1 MKKKLF
7 TKISTVILASQ
18 LAVTSIP
25 LQAFAEEVG
34 NTEQKAGDESK
45 PETEIKAETGTE
57 AVVETKPEVE
67 ATGETEATDETE
79 APEET
84 VIEDN
89 KVENEAPIL
98 DEDISI
104 PNQDLELPIIGR
116 ATTPFNIAT
125 VSTWA
130 EFRAALL
137 NDSITEINLAANIT
151 MTQNVLSYGLN
162 KTIHGN
168 GYKIS
173 SNLYQIRLMSAF
185 ARATMENVEIIN
197 TDDYGLFWSSLD
209 VVVTYKDVVHEGRQ
223 MIYLP
228 AGELKLEGKVT
239 SLAATAEVF
248 QGKILTV
255 LDNADVNFESLT
267 ASAGVSPIELGANG
281 SLTVGKNAKLNV
293 LSNSIS
299 IGGGANV
306 SIVNN
311 GSMNLLS
318 RLRSVILISTGSTV
332 ELNNGSTFKGVSN
345 DTVQDAIEATGGSLY
360 VRSGAT
366 FEVESTGTHGTIV
379 TGTNGSLVFE
389 KGSNFSVTNYNS
401 DGAVFASYPGST
413 NVTINSTQGVQA
425 WNRGV
430 VNAVVPTYSFAGPL
444 QATFRLTGY
453 LQSVTQANMWSD
465 NQYFQNQFKTGGTGK
480 ITGGTFASVDIKA
493 TTINALT
500 TDSVTASGTGEPNA
514 RVEVKANGTVIGSGI
529 VDSAGNY
536 SLTIPKQTEGTTV
549 NAQATLGNL
558 TSNIASTVVTRTSIS
573 ETTIHELNTNST
585 VVTGNAEPN
594 ATVDIKVGS
603 NVIASG
609 RVGSDGFYSVGISKQ
624 ANGTQVTAQA
634 TLNGVAS
641 NIASTTVTRAGI
653 DATTI
658 QALTNISTVATG
670 TAEANATITIKV
682 GANEI
687 ASGKVG
693 SDGRYSVTIPKQTT
707 GTTVLAEATLDGV
720 SSNIASTVV
729 VGIPQGT
736 ITPSTYTVG
745 TSNITGTFTGDV
757 VRANLIVNGRSIST
771 GGTFAAGDFSYFVN
785 SSLIKAGDVVVL
797 VALDANNNELD
808 RETVAVEGITQGTI
822 TPNKYRV
829 GTSNITGTYTGDV
842 ARANLI
848 VNGRS
853 ISWGGNFAN
862 GNFSYFVNSGLIKA
876 GDTVVLVAFDAKD
889 KELDR
894 KTVPVEALT
903 QGTIT
908 PNAYQLG
915 TSNITGSYTGDVARA
930 NLLVNGVSQ
939 SWGGNFANGN
949 FSYFVNPSLIKAGDT
964 VVLVA
969 LDAQGKELDRKA
981 VSISALQGTI
991 APNAYT
997 LGSSNITGN
1006 FTGDVNF
1013 GRLFVNGV
1021 HAGWGG
1027 TFNSNGT
1034 FSFFVNQNLI
1044 KAGDIVRIEAMH
1056 RLPSGETTILDTK
1069 QVNIGA
1075 LAGTITPS
1083 DYTLGSSNITGA
1095 FTGDVNVA
1103 RLFINNQPQSWGGSF
1118 NSDGTFS
1125 FFVNQNLIKAGDI
1138 VRIEAMH
1145 RLSTGETTLL
1155 DTKQV
1160 TVVSALAGTI
1170 APDAYTLGESTI
1182 TGTVTGDVNFGRLF
1196 INGQHALWGGTY
1208 NPDGTFSFYVGR
1220 DLIKAG
1226 DTVVIE
1232 GLYRAATSTT
1242 TVLDT
1247 QQLSVLTNN

>member
-7 TKISTVILASQ
+7 TKISTVLLASQ

-25 LQAFAEEVG
+25 LQAFAEETG
-34 NTEQKAGDESK
+34 ATEQKSEDANK
-45 PETEIKAETGTE
+45 
-57 AVVETKPEVE
+57 VETKPETEVKPEANTGAEIKTDTEGKAETETKPEVVQEESSVE
-67 ATGETEATDETE
+67 ADQAESESSLSEESISVPSQDVGIQSIVAAA
-79 APEET
+79 APFDT
-84 VIEDN
+84 V
-89 KVENEAPIL
+89 
-98 DEDISI
+98 
-104 PNQDLELPIIGR
+104 
-116 ATTPFNIAT
+116 T
-125 VSTWA
+125 VTTWA
-130 EFRAALL
+130 EFRAAML
-137 NDSITEINLAANIT
+137 NDSVTEINLGANIT
-151 MTQNVLSYGLN
+151 MAQTLNSYGLN
-162 KTIHGN
+162 KTINGN
-168 GYKIS
+168 GFKIS
-173 SNLYQIRLMSAF
+173 SNLYQIRLMSTYAK
-185 ARATMENVEIIN
+185 ATLNNVEIIN
-197 TDDYGLFWSSLD
+197 TDIYGLFWSTLD

-228 AGELKLEGKVT
+228 AGELRLEGKVT
-239 SLAATAEVF
+239 SLATTEEIF
-248 QGKILTV
+248 QGKIMTV
-255 LDNADVNFESLT
+255 ADNADVNFESLVG
-267 ASAGVSPIELGANG
+267 AAGVSPIELAANG
-281 SLTVGKNAKLNV
+281 KLTVGKNAKLNV

-299 IGGGANV
+299 IGGAANV
-306 SIVNN
+306 AIVNN

-318 RLRSVILISTGSTV
+318 RLHQVIYISTGSTI
-332 ELNNGSTFKGVSN
+332 ELNSGSTFKGIAN
-345 DTVQDAIEATGGSLY
+345 DTVQDAIEATGGSVY
-360 VRSGAT
+360 VRAGAT
-366 FEVESTGTHGTIV
+366 FEVESRGTHGTIV

-389 KGSNFSVTNYNS
+389 KGSNFSVTNYNPA
-401 DGAVFASYPGST
+401 GAVFASYPGST

-430 VNAVVPTYSFAGPL
+430 VNAVEPTYSFAGPL

-453 LQSVTQANMWSD
+453 LNTATQANMWSD

-480 ITGGTFASVDIKA
+480 ITGGNFASVDIAA
-493 TTINALT
+493 TTIGALT
-500 TDSVTASGTGEPNA
+500 TDSTTVSGTGEPNA
-514 RVEVKANGTVIGSGI
+514 TIAIKANGAAIGSGVI
-529 VDSAGNY
+529 SASGNY

-549 NAQATLGNL
+549 TAQATLTGL
-558 TSNIASTVVTRTSIS
+558 TSNVASTVVTRTSIS
-573 ETTIHELNTNST
+573 DTTLRELNTDST
-585 VVTGNAEPN
+585 VASGTAEPN
-594 ATVDIKVGS
+594 ATIEIKVGP
-603 NVIASG
+603 NVIVSG
-609 RVGSDGFYSVGISKQ
+609 RVGSDGFYSLTIPKQ
-624 ANGTQVTAQA
+624 ATGTTVTAQA

-641 NIASTTVTRAGI
+641 NIASTTVIRAGI

-658 QALTNISTVATG
+658 QGLTNISTLATG

-682 GANEI
+682 GTNVIAN
-687 ASGKVG
+687 GKVG

-736 ITPSTYTVG
+736 ITPDTYQVG
-745 TSNITGTFTGDV
+745 TSNITGTFSGDV
-757 VRANLIVNGRSIST
+757 ARANLIVNGKSIST

-808 RETVAVEGITQGTI
+808 RETVVVEGLTQGTI
-822 TPNKYRV
+822 TPNAYRV
-829 GTSNITGTYTGDV
+829 GTSNITGAYTGDV
-842 ARANLI
+842 ARANLL
-848 VNGRS
+848 VNGVS
-853 ISWGGNFAN
+853 ISWGGSFAN
-862 GNFSYFVNSGLIKA
+862 GTFSYFVNSSLIKA
-876 GDTVVLVAFDAKD
+876 TDTVVLVAVDSSG

-894 KTVPVEALT
+894 KTVRVEAVT

-915 TSNITGSYTGDVARA
+915 TSNITGTYTGNVSRA

-939 SWGGNFANGN
+939 SWGGSFVNGN
-949 FSYFVNPSLIKAGDT
+949 FTYFVNPALIKPTDT

-969 LDAQGKELDRKA
+969 VDANNKELDRKT
-981 VSISALQGTI
+981 VSVSSLQGTI
-991 APNAYT
+991 TPSAYV
-997 LGSSNITGN
+997 LGSSSITGN

-1013 GRLFVNGV
+1013 GRLFINGV

-1027 TFNSNGT
+1027 TFNANGT

-1075 LAGTITPS
+1075 LSGTVTPS
-1083 DYTLGSSNITGA
+1083 SYTLGTSSITGK
-1095 FTGDVNVA
+1095 FTGDVNLA
-1103 RLFINNQPQSWGGSF
+1103 RLFINNQPQSWGGTF
-1118 NSDGTFS
+1118 NADGTFS
-1125 FFVNQNLIKAGDI
+1125 FFVNQNLIQDGDI
-1138 VRIEAMH
+1138 VRIEAFH
-1145 RLSTGETTLL
+1145 RSPKGETTLL

-1160 TVVSALAGTI
+1160 PTVSALEGTI
-1170 APDAYTLGESTI
+1170 TLEPYTVGSPTI

-1196 INGQHALWGGTY
+1196 INGTHALWGGTF

-1226 DTVVIE
+1226 DIVVME

-1247 QQLSVLTNN
+1247 QQLQISEN

>member
-45 PETEIKAETGTE
+45 QETGTEAETGAE

-67 ATGETEATDETE
+67 AT
-79 APEET
+79 EET
-84 VIEDN
+84 KEIVIEDN

-98 DEDISI
+98 DEDVSI
-104 PNQDLELPIIGR
+104 PNQDSVMPIIGR
-116 ATTPFNIAT
+116 STTPFNVAT

-130 EFRAALL
+130 EFRAAML
-137 NDSITEINLAANIT
+137 NDSITEVNLAADIT
-151 MTQNVLSYGLN
+151 MAGHITSYGLN
-162 KTIHGN
+162 KTINGN
-168 GYKIS
+168 GFKIS
-173 SNLYQIRLMSAF
+173 ANLYQIRLMSTY
-185 ARATMENVEIIN
+185 ARATIENVEIIN
-197 TDDYGLFWSSLD
+197 TDVYGLLWSALD
-209 VVVTYKDVVHEGRQ
+209 VVVTYRDVTHEGRS

-239 SLAATAEVF
+239 SLATTEEVY
-248 QGKILTV
+248 QGKVLTIT
-255 LDNADVNFESLT
+255 DNAVVNFESLT
-267 ASAGVSPIELGANG
+267 TAAAYSPINLVANG

-293 LSNSIS
+293 LSNAICIS
-299 IGGGANV
+299 GGTNV
-306 SIVNN
+306 SMVNN
-311 GSMNLLS
+311 GSINLLS
-318 RLRSVILISTGSTV
+318 RLHQVIYLYVGSTI
-332 ELNNGSTFKGVSN
+332 EFSSGSTFKGIAN
-345 DTVQDAIEATGGSLY
+345 DTVQDAIEATSGSIY

-366 FEVESTGTHGTIV
+366 FEVESKGTHGTVV
-379 TGTNGSLVFE
+379 TGNNGALVFA
-389 KGSNFSVTNYNS
+389 KGSNFSVTNHNPN
-401 DGAVFASYPGST
+401 GAVFASYPGST
-413 NVTINSTQGVQA
+413 NVTINSTEGIQS

-430 VNAVVPTYSFAGPL
+430 VDHAEPTYSFTGPL
-444 QATFRLTGY
+444 QATFKLTGY
-453 LQSVTQANMWSD
+453 LSGLTQADMWSD

-480 ITGGTFASVDIKA
+480 ITGGNFASVAIKA

-500 TDSVTASGTGEPNA
+500 TDSGIATGTGEPGA
-514 RVEVKANGTVIGSGI
+514 RVEIKANGTVIGSGI
-529 VDSAGNY
+529 VDSEGNY

-549 NAQATLGNL
+549 TAQATFGNL
-558 TSNIASTVVTRTSIS
+558 TSNLASTVVTRASIA

-594 ATVDIKVGS
+594 ATIDIKVGS

-609 RVGSDGFYSVGISKQ
+609 RVGNDGFYSVGISKQ

-634 TLNGVAS
+634 TLNGVVS
-641 NIASTTVTRAGI
+641 NIASITVTRSGI

-720 SSNIASTVV
+720 SSNTASTVV

-757 VRANLIVNGRSIST
+757 VRANLIVNGKSIST

-842 ARANLI
+842 VRANLI

-862 GNFSYFVNSGLIKA
+862 GNFSYFVNSSLIKA
-876 GDTVVLVAFDAKD
+876 GDTVVLVAFDAQD

-915 TSNITGSYTGDVARA
+915 TNNITGSYTGDVARA
-930 NLLVNGVSQ
+930 NLIVNGVSQ

-1013 GRLFVNGV
+1013 GRLFVNGI

-1027 TFNSNGT
+1027 TFNSNGS

-1083 DYTLGSSNITGA
+1083 AYTLGSSNITGA

-1103 RLFINNQPQSWGGSF
+1103 RLFINNQPQSWGGTF
-1118 NSDGTFS
+1118 NSDGTFN
-1125 FFVNQNLIKAGDI
+1125 FFVNKNLIKDGDI

-1145 RLSTGETTLL
+1145 RLNTGETTLL
-1155 DTKQV
+1155 DTKQI

-1170 APDAYTLGESTI
+1170 APAEYTVGESTI